1 MVATVPD
8 RAQVVIVGGG
18 IIGCSIAYHLTRRG
32 ISDVVVIEQGQL
44 TGGTTWHAAGL
55 VSQLKSSHSL
65 TKLAEYSARLFE
77 DLEDE
82 TGQATGYR
90 TPGSIS
96 VASDNERWEE
106 LLRGMSM
113 ARTVGIEIRE
123 LELDEAQEMQPLLN
137 IDDLVGALY
146 IPKDGQT
153 SPVDTTM
160 ALAKGAKAKGARIVE
175 GVAVTDLTRD
185 GDRIAGVN
193 TEQGHIEAETVVL
206 AGGMWTRQLAAT
218 AGIRVPLQACE
229 HFYLVTEP
237 IAGVHPDMPTVRD
250 PTNYT
255 YFKQETGKI
264 MAGFFEPR
272 GKIWNLD
279 GIPRDF
285 VFGTLPEDWDH
296 VGPIFERAIHRM
308 PTLGEVGI
316 QLFFNGPEA
325 FTPDGVYYLGESNEV
340 DGCYVAAG
348 FNSVGIQSAGGA
360 GWVLADWI
368 IDGHPPSDLSAVDI
382 RRTFAFQN
390 EPQFLEQR
398 ISESLGL
405 LYAMHWPFRQYESAR
420 DQRVSPLHQRFT
432 EAGAVFGEVAGW
444 ERPNWIAT
452 DGEKREYQYS
462 WGKQNWVEASGRECF
477 AVRNAVGLFDQ
488 TSFANFEVT
497 GPDAMKMLN
506 WMSCNEVDVAI
517 GKAVYTQWLNDRG
530 GIEADLSVTR
540 RGMDDYLVVTGA
552 AVANRDW
559 NWLRRTARNYDVQI
573 TDRSDEIAM
582 IGLMGPNSRAVLSQ
596 LTDQDLTNSGFPFG
610 TSMQMTVAGIDLF
623 AIRMTYVGE
632 LGWELYIANHDAVA
646 LHDALVEAGRDHGLT
661 HAGYHAMNT
670 LRLESG
676 YRHWGHDITDEDT
689 PIEAG
694 LGFTCAYGKVGGFR
708 GMDALLAQKAESV
721 RTKRLIQF
729 RLEDT
734 ERLLYHDEPITR
746 NGEMVGRTT
755 GGMFSYVEGKA
766 LAMGYVNNA
775 DGVTKEWLET
785 GHFEIE
791 VATDLITATPSIR
804 SFYDPRNE
812 RVRA

>member
-1 MVATVPD
+1 MVVTVPD

-32 ISDVVVIEQGQL
+32 VTDVLVLEQGQL

-77 DLEDE
+77 DLEAE

-96 VASDNERWEE
+96 VASDTERWEE

-113 ARTVGIEIRE
+113 AKTVGVEIRK
-123 LELDEAQEMQPLLN
+123 LELDEAKEMQPLLN

-153 SPVDTTM
+153 SPVDTTI
-160 ALAKGAKAKGARIVE
+160 ALSKGAKAKGARVIE
-175 GVAVTDLTRD
+175 GVAVTDLTKE
-185 GDRIAGVN
+185 GDRITGVT
-193 TEQGHIEAETVVL
+193 TEKGHIEAQTVVL
-206 AGGMWTRQLAAT
+206 AGGMWTRQLAET

-229 HFYLVTEP
+229 HFYVVTEP
-237 IAGVHPDMPTVRD
+237 IAEVTPNMPTVRD

-255 YFKQETGKI
+255 YFKEETGKI

-279 GIPRDF
+279 HIPRDF
-285 VFGTLPEDWDH
+285 MFGTLPEDWEH

-308 PTLGEVGI
+308 PKLGEVGL

-368 IDGHPPSDLSAVDI
+368 IDGHPPVDLSAVDI

-390 EPQFLEQR
+390 KPEFLEKR

-420 DQRVSPLHQRFT
+420 DQRVSPLHERFAQ
-432 EAGAVFGEVAGW
+432 AGAVFGEVAGW
-444 ERPNWIAT
+444 ERPNWIVGN
-452 DGEKREYQYS
+452 GEKPAYEYS
-462 WGKQNWVEASGRECF
+462 WGKQNWFDASGRECE

-488 TSFANFEVT
+488 TSFANFEVA
-497 GPDAMKMLN
+497 GPEAMKMLN
-506 WMSCNEVDVAI
+506 WMSCNEVDVPV

-540 RGMDDYLVVTGA
+540 RGENRYLVVTGA

-559 NWLRRTARNYDVQI
+559 HWLRRTARDYDVQI
-573 TDRSDEIAM
+573 TDRSDETAM
-582 IGLMGPNSRAVLSQ
+582 IGLMGPSSRAVLSQ
-596 LTDQDLTNSGFPFG
+596 LTDQNLTNDGFPFG
-610 TSMQMTVAGIDLF
+610 TSMKMNVAGIDVF

-646 LHDALVEAGRDHGLT
+646 LHDALVEAGQDHGLK

-694 LGFTCAYGKVGGFR
+694 LGFTCAYDKLGGFR
-708 GMDALLAQKAESV
+708 GMDALLCRRPS
-721 RTKRLIQF
+721 RF
-729 RLEDT
+729 
-734 ERLLYHDEPITR
+734 EP
-746 NGEMVGRTT
+746 NG
-755 GGMFSYVEGKA
+755 
-766 LAMGYVNNA
+766 
-775 DGVTKEWLET
+775 
-785 GHFEIE
+785 
-791 VATDLITATPSIR
+791 
-804 SFYDPRNE
+804 
-812 RVRA
+812 